1 MLVLL
6 VGVCDGFG
14 GSTMLPGG
22 RITSTH
28 PEGEGHSQLHSWCC
42 GCACVGT
49 SVIDL

>member
-28 PEGEGHSQLHSWCC
+28 PGRGTQPAAQLVLWVRVCWYQC
-42 GCACVGT
+42 Y
-49 SVIDL
+49 